1 MLQGLCLA
9 QPDSACPRGGG
20 QLHPARVI
28 LGPRLRSQGQ
38 WGARVP
44 GVPGRGEA
52 AGRGVRGGPTV
63 KTGCLLG
70 CVPAGRGVVSDCVHM
85 CVRARVCKCVMV
97 RVHTCDCVRGCVNS
111 GFHSTSPLHRGRA
124 RLSGCFR
131 AHTAAGS
138 AETAKGW
145 GGRCLVGGP
154 AAPVGGIGLLGL
166 LLVPCWVLPCHR
178 GGWGAARWA
187 GSFSPSLELR
197 PPPGRGLW

>member
-1 MLQGLCLA
+1 M
-9 QPDSACPRGGG
+9 
-20 QLHPARVI
+20 
-28 LGPRLRSQGQ
+28 
-38 WGARVP
+38 
-44 GVPGRGEA
+44 
-52 AGRGVRGGPTV
+52 TV
-63 KTGCLLG
+63 CT
-70 CVPAGRGVVSDCVHM
+70 

-187 GSFSPSLELR
+187 GSFSPV
-197 PPPGRGLW
+197 PGAAPSTRAWPLVETRSIPNSGFSPCSAALPRRGLVSGHVFERC